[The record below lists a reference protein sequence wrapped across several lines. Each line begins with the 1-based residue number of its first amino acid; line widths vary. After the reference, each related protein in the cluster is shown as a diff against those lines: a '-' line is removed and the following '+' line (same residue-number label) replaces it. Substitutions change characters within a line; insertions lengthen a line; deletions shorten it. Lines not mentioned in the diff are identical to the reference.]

1 MSDIMSQSY
10 HDVMEAYKKPISVR
24 VIPRMISW
32 ITIFVLVLGVSEVQA
47 LI

>member
-1 MSDIMSQSY
+1 MSDLMSQSY
-10 HDVMEAYKKPISVR
+10 HDVMEAYKKPISIR

-32 ITIFVLVLGVSEVQA
+32 ITIFVLILGVSEVQA